1 MLIGF
6 LVSYMVVNAGILF
19 LAHKQN
25 PVHPTIGQT
34 ILISLFGLPLFLL
47 AGIMVLKGG
56 GKGE

>member
-6 LVSYMVVNAGILF
+6 LISYMVVNAGILF

-34 ILISLFGLPLFLL
+34 VLISLLGLPLFLL
-47 AGIMVLKGG
+47 AGIMLLKGG
-56 GKGE
+56 GK

>member
-1 MLIGF
+1 MLLGF

-25 PVHPTIGQT
+25 PVHPTVAQT
-34 ILISLFGLPLFLL
+34 ILISLFGLPLFIV
-47 AGIMVLKGG
+47 AGILLLKGG